1 MANWQ
6 LIRGARDVGR
16 AKIYDPV
23 RFQGWIRSMFRG
35 LDRMDERYWRNSLYH
50 RSAAQRA
57 MKDRMDAQSKSNT
70 EFRKLMNNVKLV
82 NPGKLGDSHIANLK
96 DFQFFTNNNQNL
108 YAAAQNKSLSSDF
121 QVMSEMDAMTENI
134 QGSVKWLGNTFATE
148 YSDWSNE
155 MKPILMKNA

>member
-50 RSAAQRA
+50 RSAAQKAIIQSTPEVLGTTPEVNETIIPLLERLNLPV
-57 MKDRMDAQSKSNT
+57 DAYRQYFMEPSASGAITATQPEVTLPTTINEAAEQSVT
-70 EFRKLMNNVKLV
+70 
-82 NPGKLGDSHIANLK
+82 
-96 DFQFFTNNNQNL
+96 
-108 YAAAQNKSLSSDF
+108 AAPEGSLSLKVEDLFS
-121 QVMSEMDAMTENI
+121 T
-134 QGSVKWLGNTFATE
+134 L
-148 YSDWSNE
+148 
-155 MKPILMKNA
+155 